1 MATDDRG
8 DSTNSNEQATSGL
21 TAESVTALVNEV
33 VNKAISARNKD
44 VDKKFQATMTEL
56 MSKFEEKLKAVTPAP
71 VSNPDEPKVEDSPV
85 YKGMQKKFAELQ
97 EKFEQSEREKAEER
111 NKARDIAMRQRVA
124 DELVKAGVD
133 PSRTR
138 HALALLVDSEK
149 RVKYDDDGEIVFR
162 DLDNQELDFATG
174 LRSWAKSEDAKVFM
188 PARGSTGSGDRRPA
202 SRKPASNN
210 GSASLED
217 EIGESLLGALKD
229 AGF

>member
-1 MATDDRG
+1 MEDDRG
-8 DSTNSNEQATSGL
+8 DSTKNEQATSGL
-21 TAESVTALVNEV
+21 TAESVAALVNDV

-44 VDKKFQATMTEL
+44 VDKKFQASLSEM
-56 MSKFEEKLKAVTPAP
+56 MSKFEEKLKAVVPAP
-71 VSNPDEPKVEDSPV
+71 ATTSDEPKVEDSPV

-111 NKARDIAMRQRVA
+111 NKARDVTMRQRVA

-149 RVKYDDDGEIVFR
+149 RVKFDDDGEIVFR

-188 PARGSTGSGDRRPA
+188 PARGATGSGDRRPA
-202 SRKPASNN
+202 NRKPASNS